1 MAGRPHRPGR
11 NAMAV
16 RASGTVHAADD
27 LVPGVVRTALARE
40 AGIGMT
46 TDELPGRARGVV
58 AMAGSL
64 LAAYVPR
71 GALLLSVLTVGSYL
85 VGLLR
90 DRVLAR
96 TFGAGSELD
105 VYNAALIIPE
115 LTLDVLV
122 YAGLSAA
129 FVPVF
134 TRARREGD
142 AVGHEFGRTVLTTAM
157 LLMGIAD
164 VVLFVIAPATVALV
178 APGFDA
184 AQRELYVQ
192 LFRVMCVT
200 AFIFSA
206 SFSLGEMLVAR
217 QRFLGYGLAPILY
230 NAGIVFGAIVLA
242 PRMGIYGVAVGTVL
256 GALLHLGVRSLD
268 MLRTDFRFRPRL
280 AIRSVAFREYVRLSI
295 PKALSQPIEPLTFAY
310 FTAIAS
316 TLAAGS
322 VSSVSFARNF
332 QSMPVSLIG
341 IAFSV
346 AAFPLLSAAAAAGER
361 ARFRRLAGR
370 NIVVTTLLAVA
381 AAMVL
386 YLLSGLVIRT
396 FLAGGAFD
404 AEDVAHTTILV
415 GVFALSV
422 PLETL
427 TQVLG
432 RAIYAT
438 DETLLP
444 SLASVL
450 GLLVIVASVVVLTP
464 TLGIVALPL
473 GFAAGTGAKAI
484 MLGVVLVARIR
495 RMPKGPE
502 LDDA

>member
-1 MAGRPHRPGR
+1 M
-11 NAMAV
+11 
-16 RASGTVHAADD
+16 
-27 LVPGVVRTALARE
+27 
-40 AGIGMT
+40 
-46 TDELPGRARGVV
+46 
-58 AMAGSL
+58 
-64 LAAYVPR
+64 
-71 GALLLSVLTVGSYL
+71 
-85 VGLLR
+85 
-90 DRVLAR
+90 
-96 TFGAGSELD
+96 
-105 VYNAALIIPE
+105 
-115 LTLDVLV
+115 
-122 YAGLSAA
+122 
-129 FVPVF
+129 
-134 TRARREGD
+134 
-142 AVGHEFGRTVLTTAM
+142 
-157 LLMGIAD
+157 
-164 VVLFVIAPATVALV
+164 

-184 AQRELYVQ
+184 PQRELYVQ

-346 AAFPLLSAAAAAGER
+346 AAFPLLSAAAAAGDR

-381 AAMVL
+381 AAAVL
-386 YLLSGLVIRT
+386 YLLSGFVIRT

-404 AEDVAHTTILV
+404 AEDVAHTTMLV

-502 LDDA
+502 LDGA